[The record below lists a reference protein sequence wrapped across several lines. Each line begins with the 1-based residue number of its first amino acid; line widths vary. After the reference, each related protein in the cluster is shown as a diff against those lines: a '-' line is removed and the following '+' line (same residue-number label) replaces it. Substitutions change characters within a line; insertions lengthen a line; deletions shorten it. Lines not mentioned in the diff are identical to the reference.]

1 MIYFREFNALS
12 RFVNRISCASSA
24 YIVHACPVRVHVY
37 ALSIH
42 SGLAVVGLSTVASF
56 GFMGIMSYD
65 LAPANFH
72 MVIYLSLALGMH
84 SVYQFIH
91 HLNNHSREIDVDER
105 MKVRGCDIAWGL
117 WRCSSV

>member
-1 MIYFREFNALS
+1 VLN
-12 RFVNRISCASSA
+12 ISCVL
-24 YIVHACPVRVHVY
+24 YYHMFHACTVCANVY